1 MMKVGFDERDIISD
15 VIGFLDFFLILFLEE
30 DPILSLV
37 LVLLLKTVTEDKF
50 IRILFMLLIIILGI
64 SGTE

>member
-64 SGTE
+64 SGTK